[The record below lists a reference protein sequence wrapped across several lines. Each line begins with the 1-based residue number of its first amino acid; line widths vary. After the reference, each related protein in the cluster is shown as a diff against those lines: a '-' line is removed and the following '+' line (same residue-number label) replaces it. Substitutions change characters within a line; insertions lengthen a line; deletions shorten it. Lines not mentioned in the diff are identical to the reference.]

1 MEQDKGFENLNYSAN
16 IPSDN
21 VSGDNLMY
29 YFFAEDVY
37 GNQSLY
43 PELGYEQPLLVTINN
58 TLDDNTYH
66 NIETNLLAPTDG
78 SKINR
83 VPIIIISLY
92 NELGE
97 IDLDSHFLVFI
108 INKLSLLQAAS
119 SMITSRN

>member
-21 VSGDNLMY
+21 VSGYNLMY

-43 PELGYEQPLLVTINN
+43 PELGDEQPLLVTINN

-66 NIETNLLAPTDG
+66 DIETNLLAPTDG

-83 VPIIIISLY
+83 VPIIIIS
-92 NELGE
+92 
-97 IDLDSHFLVFI
+97 
-108 INKLSLLQAAS
+108 NK
-119 SMITSRN
+119 